1 MPRGN
6 GTGPQGMGPMTGRA
20 AGYCA
25 GSNGPGFANFAG
37 GGGFGCGRGR
47 GGAGRGLGRGF
58 RGGYPAAMPLAGAT
72 GMTPEEARERQ
83 AAALR
88 AQSEQLAAQL
98 DGVNRRLAELSG
110 LSPA

>member
-1 MPRGN
+1 
-6 GTGPQGMGPMTGRA
+6 MTGRA

-25 GSNGPGFANFAG
+25 GFGGPGFANVAG
-37 GGGFGCGRGR
+37 GGVFGCGRGR
-47 GGAGRGLGRGF
+47 GMGRDLGLGRGF
-58 RGGYPAAMPLAGAT
+58 RGGYPAAMPVAGAT

-83 AAALR
+83 VAALR

-110 LSPA
+110 IPPA